1 MDTYF
6 GKTAILKNTRN
17 DNEVECEVD
26 NVRQDLK
33 GTPESLDAFVAS
45 NKIHMRWN
53 GKVYVGNALGM
64 EFTTNGPQQFNTKK
78 GRY

>member
-1 MDTYF
+1 MDQNSYF
-6 GKTAILKNTRN
+6 GKTAMLMNTRN
-17 DNEVECEVD
+17 ENEVECEVD
-26 NVRQDLK
+26 NVRVN
-33 GTPESLDAFVAS
+33 ESLDAFVAA

-64 EFTTNGPQQFNTKK
+64 EFTTIGPVEYNTKK

>member
-64 EFTTNGPQQFNTKK
+64 EFTSTGPTQFNTKK

>member
-64 EFTTNGPQQFNTKK
+64 EFTTAGPTQFNTKK